1 MACFSKL
8 DCLFPLGKDS
18 IIPLGEIQYPEVVD
32 ALKEF
37 VMDDK

>member
-18 IIPLGEIQYPEVVD
+18 IISLGGEIQI
-32 ALKEF
+32 LKWL
-37 VMDDK
+37 ML